1 MISLLSRLLI
11 KDYENTGDPGVRQKY
26 GMLCGGAGIFLNV
39 LLFAGK
45 FLAGWFS
52 HSVAIT
58 ADAFNNLSDA
68 GSSVITL
75 VGFHMAGQKPDPDH
89 PFGHGRIEYIS
100 GLIVAF
106 IILLMA
112 FELLQS
118 SIQKILH
125 PEEVTATP
133 LVIAILIISICV
145 KLYMSLYNR
154 SVAKKIDSAAM
165 DATAKDSISDSLATT
180 VVLATTLLA
189 RFTGIQI
196 DGWCGVL
203 VSLFVFMAGIGAAK
217 ETINPLLGQPPSPEF
232 VRQVRDIIFSY
243 RDQGIIGLHDLVV
256 HNYGPGRVMLSVH
269 AEIPA
274 SSDMVKMH
282 DLIDTIEHRLKSQ
295 LKCDAVIHMDPV
307 SMDDARTAQ
316 LRREVAKIVGGME
329 GKVSFHDFR
338 VVEGDTH
345 TNLIFDVVVPFDYP
359 MSDQQVCGYIQERV
373 SRLPGTYYTVIDVD
387 KNYADI

>member
-1 MISLLSRLLI
+1 MISLLSRLFI
-11 KDYENTGDPGVRQKY
+11 KDYENTGDPQVRQRY
-26 GMLCGGAGIFLNV
+26 GMVCGGVGIFLNV
-39 LLFAGK
+39 LLFLGK
-45 FLAGWFS
+45 FLAGFFS
-52 HSVAIT
+52 GSVAIT

-75 VGFHMAGQKPDPDH
+75 VGFHMAGQKPDPAH

-100 GLIVAF
+100 GLMVAF

-112 FELLQS
+112 VELLQS
-118 SIQKILH
+118 SVEKILH

-133 LVIAILIISICV
+133 LVIGILVASICV

-154 SVAKKIDSAAM
+154 RVARKIDSAAM

-189 RFTGIQI
+189 HFTGLKI
-196 DGWCGVL
+196 DGYCGVL
-203 VSLFVFMAGIGAAK
+203 VSLFVFMAGISAAK
-217 ETINPLLGQPPSPEF
+217 ETINPLLGQPPQPEF
-232 VRQVRDIIFSY
+232 VRQVRDIILSY

-269 AEIPA
+269 AEVPA
-274 SSDMVKMH
+274 KSDVVKMH
-282 DLIDTIEHRLKSQ
+282 DVIDNIEHRLKSELQ
-295 LKCDAVIHMDPV
+295 CEAVIHMDPV
-307 SMDDARTAQ
+307 SMDDVRTKE
-316 LRREVAKIVGGME
+316 LRRKVAAIVSGME

-338 VVEGDTH
+338 VVDGETH

-359 MSDQQVCGYIQERV
+359 MSDQQVRDYIQNEV
-373 SRLPGTYYTVIDVD
+373 KKISDQYFAVIDVD
-387 KNYADI
+387 KDYL

>member
-1 MISLLSRLLI
+1 MISLLSRLFI
-11 KDYENTGDPGVRQKY
+11 KDYENTGDPQVRQRY
-26 GMLCGGAGIFLNV
+26 GMVCGGVGIFLNV
-39 LLFAGK
+39 LLFLGK
-45 FLAGWFS
+45 FLAGFFS
-52 HSVAIT
+52 GSVAIT

-75 VGFHMAGQKPDPDH
+75 VGFHMAGQKPDPAH

-100 GLIVAF
+100 GLMVAF

-112 FELLQS
+112 VELLQS
-118 SIQKILH
+118 SVEKILH

-133 LVIAILIISICV
+133 LVIGILVASICV

-154 SVAKKIDSAAM
+154 RVARKIGSAAM

-189 RFTGIQI
+189 HFTGLKI
-196 DGWCGVL
+196 DGYCGVL
-203 VSLFVFMAGIGAAK
+203 VSLFVFMAGISAAK
-217 ETINPLLGQPPSPEF
+217 ETINPLLGQPPQPEF
-232 VRQVRDIIFSY
+232 VRQVRDIILSY

-269 AEIPA
+269 AEVPA
-274 SSDMVKMH
+274 KSDVVKMH
-282 DLIDTIEHRLKSQ
+282 DVIDNIEHRLKSELQ
-295 LKCDAVIHMDPV
+295 CEAVIHMDPV
-307 SMDDARTAQ
+307 SMDDVRTKE
-316 LRREVAKIVGGME
+316 LRRKVAAIVSGME

-338 VVEGDTH
+338 VVDGETH

-359 MSDQQVCGYIQERV
+359 MSDQQVRAYIQNEV
-373 SRLPGTYYTVIDVD
+373 KKISDQYFAVIDVD
-387 KNYADI
+387 KDYL

>member
-1 MISLLSRLLI
+1 M
-11 KDYENTGDPGVRQKY
+11 RQRY
-26 GMLCGGAGIFLNV
+26 GMVCGGVGIFLNV
-39 LLFAGK
+39 LLFLGK
-45 FLAGWFS
+45 FLAGFFS
-52 HSVAIT
+52 GSVAIT

-75 VGFHMAGQKPDPDH
+75 VGFHMAGQKPDPAH

-100 GLIVAF
+100 GLMVAF

-112 FELLQS
+112 VELLQS
-118 SIQKILH
+118 SVEKILH

-133 LVIAILIISICV
+133 LVIGILVASICV

-154 SVAKKIDSAAM
+154 RVARKIGSAAM

-189 RFTGIQI
+189 HFTGLKI
-196 DGWCGVL
+196 DGYCGVL
-203 VSLFVFMAGIGAAK
+203 VSLFVFMAGISAAK
-217 ETINPLLGQPPSPEF
+217 ETINPLLGQPPQPEF
-232 VRQVRDIIFSY
+232 VRQVRDIILSY

-269 AEIPA
+269 AEVPA
-274 SSDMVKMH
+274 KSDVVKMH
-282 DLIDTIEHRLKSQ
+282 DVIDNIEHRLKSELQ
-295 LKCDAVIHMDPV
+295 CEAVIHMDPV
-307 SMDDARTAQ
+307 SMDDVRTKE
-316 LRREVAKIVGGME
+316 LRRKVAAIVSGME

-338 VVEGDTH
+338 VVDGETH

-359 MSDQQVCGYIQERV
+359 MSDQQVRDYIQNEV
-373 SRLPGTYYTVIDVD
+373 KKISDQYFAVIDVD
-387 KNYADI
+387 KDYL